1 MKAPRPGRLRP
12 CGQPVILQHLPD
24 HQRDLDDPL
33 PRDPGHRV
41 QVHPQLVGMIEVAG
55 EHRMRI
61 EIHTPQVDHPRQPGG
76 VVNDRLRGGAARRI
90 VQLGHVHPVWP
101 VCRCALLKHRLG
113 GDALDETLE
122 NHRPAGHPAHRP
134 LGHGEVIADQIELG
148 VALSI
153 VVSGEDD
160 PARMRDDDL
169 ASVHVQ
175 RHRGGHAAHGNL
187 RPASH
192 RVRSCLTSLI
202 CPGRPSPSSRS
213 PSDSTSRAA
222 LPSCITCG
230 RSSNRARSG
239 WSRR

>member
-1 MKAPRPGRLRP
+1 
-12 CGQPVILQHLPD
+12 
-24 HQRDLDDPL
+24 
-33 PRDPGHRV
+33 
-41 QVHPQLVGMIEVAG
+41 MIEVAG